1 MANPR
6 WGGVAIVLG
15 LAALVVIIRLVIPH
29 VIPPP
34 QVPLASIHWE
44 TERYVGQRVQVSG
57 TVRAFDD
64 PGGRYYV
71 LEDANQNRIL
81 LQTAPANLVSRVDQP
96 LTAIGTVGFDENRGI
111 YLDVETMQ
119 TGS

>member
-6 WGGVAIVLG
+6 WGGVALVLF
-15 LAALVVIIRLVIPH
+15 LATLVVIVRLVVPR
-29 VIPPP
+29 VTPPS
-34 QVPLASIHWE
+34 QVPLAAIHWE

-81 LQTAPANLVSRVDQP
+81 LQTSPANLVSQVDQP
-96 LTAIGTVGFDENRGI
+96 LTAIGIVGFDETRGI
-111 YLDVETMQ
+111 YLDVESLR
-119 TGS
+119 TGT

>member
-1 MANPR
+1 MSNPR

-15 LAALVVIIRLVIPH
+15 LAALVVTVRLVIPR

-34 QVPLASIHWE
+34 QVPLASIHWD
-44 TERYVGQRVQVSG
+44 TESYIGERVQVNG

-81 LQTAPANLVSRVDQP
+81 LQTAPATLASRVDKP
-96 LTAIGTVGFDENRGI
+96 LTAIGTVGFDEHRGI
-111 YLDVETMQ
+111 YLDVESLQ
-119 TGS
+119 PGG